1 MPRRTNP
8 FPGGFK
14 SLPFPPP
21 PPPPGQ
27 PPPVVQWHR
36 ISLFGLASLHTHGQ
50 PRKGFPFLT
59 RVAGLWSTS
68 ASPCFV
74 PVRMSEAE
82 LYSECPASTH
92 EFLGDSVVQR
102 KKEARHAE
110 DGPLF
115 WGTWGTPSKS
125 PESMISPKLSLA
137 STRWVLRKVWTH
149 GGVCNNY
156 VQMGFPRAV
165 RGVEKVRYKNWLG
178 QKRERSQILGQLFLF
193 GPVQLQGNKCFAT
206 GLENLGR
213 SFAKRGN

>member
-1 MPRRTNP
+1 MPPQKKWSRKCHVGRTRSREVLNHSP
-8 FPGGFK
+8 
-14 SLPFPPP
+14 SPPP
-21 PPPPGQ
+21 AWPTTPSCSVAPHFPF
-27 PPPVVQWHR
+27 W
-36 ISLFGLASLHTHGQ
+36 FGFPTHGQ

-137 STRWVLRKVWTH
+137 STRWVLRKFGHTGSLQQLCSDGFSKSCQGSRKGEIQKLAWTK
-149 GGVCNNY
+149 
-156 VQMGFPRAV
+156 
-165 RGVEKVRYKNWLG
+165 E
-178 QKRERSQILGQLFLF
+178 REV
-193 GPVQLQGNKCFAT
+193 P
-206 GLENLGR
+206 NLGAVVLVWSCTAAGKQVFCYR
-213 SFAKRGN
+213 LGKPG